1 LSLLEEVS
9 IGALRSFV
17 CSSRGRGNTA
27 RGRSLPPKRRLS
39 VRGGAVSE
47 SEHLP
52 AKSDEELVIETF
64 VDRIEELHP
73 NIDREEFHNTISG
86 YVQEAVATTDKEE
99 GEEESEDEGE

>member
-1 LSLLEEVS
+1 
-9 IGALRSFV
+9 
-17 CSSRGRGNTA
+17 
-27 RGRSLPPKRRLS
+27 

-73 NIDREEFHNTISG
+73 NIDRKEFHNTISG

-99 GEEESEDEGE
+99 GEEEFEGEGE

>member
-1 LSLLEEVS
+1 M
-9 IGALRSFV
+9 
-17 CSSRGRGNTA
+17 
-27 RGRSLPPKRRLS
+27 
-39 VRGGAVSE
+39 SE

-73 NIDREEFHNTISG
+73 NIDREEFHNTIRG
-86 YVQEAVATTDKEE
+86 YVQKAVATTDKEE

>member
-1 LSLLEEVS
+1 M
-9 IGALRSFV
+9 
-17 CSSRGRGNTA
+17 
-27 RGRSLPPKRRLS
+27 
-39 VRGGAVSE
+39 SE

-73 NIDREEFHNTISG
+73 NIDRGAFHNKISG

-99 GEEESEDEGE
+99 GEEESEDERE

>member
-1 LSLLEEVS
+1 
-9 IGALRSFV
+9 
-17 CSSRGRGNTA
+17 
-27 RGRSLPPKRRLS
+27 

-73 NIDREEFHNTISG
+73 NIDREEFHNTING

-99 GEEESEDEGE
+99 GEEEFEDEGE

>member
-1 LSLLEEVS
+1 
-9 IGALRSFV
+9 
-17 CSSRGRGNTA
+17 
-27 RGRSLPPKRRLS
+27 LPPKRRLR

-86 YVQEAVATTDKEE
+86 YVQDAVATTNGEDEEEPENE
-99 GEEESEDEGE
+99 GE